1 MMIFV
6 RRPELK
12 VDFFFALVCI
22 CAAGA
27 SFSEIFALRAVNAD
41 AFIPA
46 FRLQITFEGVLWIT
60 LIWFIAF
67 YTGTARR
74 VLAIAATIAYA
85 LAVIV
90 NIVSPYGVVYAGIE
104 KFYQITLPWG
114 EVLSYA
120 SGPANPWRFIADIG
134 WVLLIYIACESCV
147 RLARK
152 GEKRR
157 ALFLGISLFVFL
169 GLGYLYGTLMDLE
182 IVGPPALR
190 NFSFFGLVL
199 IMSGSLAGEVVRA
212 SVLTRKSKDEK
223 ERMDVILSTLNTG
236 LALINPDLTVQWV
249 NAKTQEI
256 LPWDELVGK
265 ICYEAAAKRDEPC
278 EGCGALLAF
287 ADGKIHETER
297 QSPVDGKWHQIIS
310 LPIKD
315 THGRVVQ
322 VLESVTDITNRKEA
336 EIGRDQA
343 MNELEEIKSR
353 LEEENIYL
361 KTEIQEERFFSKIIG
376 KSNALLY
383 VLTRVNEVAETDAT
397 VLIQGETGVGKELVA
412 RAVHDAGSRS
422 GKPFVKVNCA
432 AIPPNLVESELFGHE
447 RGAFTGA
454 DRLRRGRFELADGG
468 TIFLD
473 EISEMPPDIQA
484 KLLRVLQDGEFE
496 RVGGD
501 KTLKGDTRVVAAT
514 NRILTEE
521 VAAGRFRADLYY
533 RLNVYPLSIP
543 PLRKRRE
550 DIPLLVEHFTPQ
562 IASRIGKHIDQVPTH
577 VMDRLMAYHWPGNV
591 RELRNVL
598 ERAVITSPGSV
609 LQLLPGFEL
618 ESPKISQDGPEEDW
632 YSLEEAERR
641 HILKALE
648 RTNGKVE
655 GPGGAA
661 ELLELKPSTLRF
673 RIKKLGIKK

>member
-1 MMIFV
+1 MKADLFFGLMCLSAAGSAFCIAWYSQAVVLDSFV
-6 RRPELK
+6 RAMK
-12 VDFFFALVCI
+12 
-22 CAAGA
+22 
-27 SFSEIFALRAVNAD
+27 
-41 AFIPA
+41 
-46 FRLQITFEGVLWIT
+46 LQLAFEGILWIT
-60 LIWFIAF
+60 LIWFIVL
-67 YTGTARR
+67 YTGTLQR
-74 VLAIAATIAYA
+74 VPAI
-85 LAVIV
+85 
-90 NIVSPYGVVYAGIE
+90 
-104 KFYQITLPWG
+104 
-114 EVLSYA
+114 
-120 SGPANPWRFIADIG
+120 
-134 WVLLIYIACESCV
+134 
-147 RLARK
+147 
-152 GEKRR
+152 
-157 ALFLGISLFVFL
+157 
-169 GLGYLYGTLMDLE
+169 
-182 IVGPPALR
+182 
-190 NFSFFGLVL
+190 
-199 IMSGSLAGEVVRA
+199 AGEVVRA
-212 SVLTRKSKDEK
+212 SVLTRELEDEK
-223 ERMDVILSTLNTG
+223 EHMDVILSTLNTG
-236 LALINPDLTVQWV
+236 LALINPDMTIEWV

-265 ICYEAAAKRDEPC
+265 VCYEAAANRDEPC

-287 ADGKIHETER
+287 ADGKIYETER
-297 QSPVDGKWHQIIS
+297 QSPVDGRWHQIIS

-315 THGRVVQ
+315 TNGTVVK

-343 MNELEEIKSR
+343 LKELEAIKSR

-397 VLIQGETGVGKELVA
+397 VLVQGETGVGKELVA

-422 GKPFVKVNCA
+422 EKPFVKVNCA
-432 AIPPNLVESELFGHE
+432 AIPSNLVESELFGHE

-454 DRLRRGRFELADGG
+454 DRLRRGRFELADEG

-473 EISEMPPDIQA
+473 EISELPLDTQA

-496 RVGGD
+496 RVGGN
-501 KTLKGDTRVVAAT
+501 KTMKGNVRVVAAT

-521 VAAGRFRADLYY
+521 VAAGSFRADLYY

-550 DIPLLVEHFTPQ
+550 DIPLLVEHFAPQ
-562 IASRIGKHIDQVPTH
+562 IASRIGKHIDQVPPH

-618 ESPKISQDGPEEDW
+618 ESPKIAQVGSEEDW

-648 RTNGKVE
+648 RANGKVE
-655 GPGGAA
+655 GAGGAA

-673 RIKKLGIKK
+673 RIKKLGIKRK

>member
-1 MMIFV
+1 MGPFAIATIITGSICLALGFIHLLIFLRRRELKADLFFGLMCLSAAGSAFCIAWYSQAVVLDSFV
-6 RRPELK
+6 RAMK
-12 VDFFFALVCI
+12 
-22 CAAGA
+22 
-27 SFSEIFALRAVNAD
+27 
-41 AFIPA
+41 
-46 FRLQITFEGVLWIT
+46 LQLAFEGILWIT
-60 LIWFIAF
+60 LIWFIVL
-67 YTGTARR
+67 YTGTLQR
-74 VLAIAATIAYA
+74 VPAI
-85 LAVIV
+85 
-90 NIVSPYGVVYAGIE
+90 
-104 KFYQITLPWG
+104 
-114 EVLSYA
+114 
-120 SGPANPWRFIADIG
+120 
-134 WVLLIYIACESCV
+134 
-147 RLARK
+147 
-152 GEKRR
+152 
-157 ALFLGISLFVFL
+157 
-169 GLGYLYGTLMDLE
+169 
-182 IVGPPALR
+182 
-190 NFSFFGLVL
+190 
-199 IMSGSLAGEVVRA
+199 AGEVVRA
-212 SVLTRKSKDEK
+212 SVLTRELEDEK
-223 ERMDVILSTLNTG
+223 EHMDVILSTLNTG
-236 LALINPDLTVQWV
+236 LALINPDMTIEWV

-265 ICYEAAAKRDEPC
+265 VCYEAAANRDEPC

-297 QSPVDGKWHQIIS
+297 QSPVDGRWHQIIS

-315 THGRVVQ
+315 TNGTVVK

-343 MNELEEIKSR
+343 LKELEAIKSR

-397 VLIQGETGVGKELVA
+397 VLVQGETGVGKELVA

-422 GKPFVKVNCA
+422 EKPFVKVNCA
-432 AIPPNLVESELFGHE
+432 AIPSNLVESELFGHE

-454 DRLRRGRFELADGG
+454 DRLRRGRFELADEG

-473 EISEMPPDIQA
+473 EISELPLDTQA

-496 RVGGD
+496 RVGGN
-501 KTLKGDTRVVAAT
+501 KTMKGNVRVVAAT

-521 VAAGRFRADLYY
+521 VAAGSFRADLYY

-550 DIPLLVEHFTPQ
+550 DIPLLVEHFAPQ
-562 IASRIGKHIDQVPTH
+562 IASRIGKHIDQVPPH

-618 ESPKISQDGPEEDW
+618 ESPKIAQVGSEEDW

-648 RTNGKVE
+648 RANGKVE
-655 GPGGAA
+655 GAGGAA

-673 RIKKLGIKK
+673 RIKKLGIKRK

>member
-1 MMIFV
+1 MKADLFFGLMCLSAAGSAFCIAWYSQAVVLDSFV
-6 RRPELK
+6 RAMK
-12 VDFFFALVCI
+12 
-22 CAAGA
+22 
-27 SFSEIFALRAVNAD
+27 
-41 AFIPA
+41 
-46 FRLQITFEGVLWIT
+46 LQLAFEGILWIT
-60 LIWFIAF
+60 LIWFIVL
-67 YTGTARR
+67 YTGTLQR
-74 VLAIAATIAYA
+74 VPAI
-85 LAVIV
+85 
-90 NIVSPYGVVYAGIE
+90 
-104 KFYQITLPWG
+104 
-114 EVLSYA
+114 
-120 SGPANPWRFIADIG
+120 
-134 WVLLIYIACESCV
+134 
-147 RLARK
+147 
-152 GEKRR
+152 
-157 ALFLGISLFVFL
+157 
-169 GLGYLYGTLMDLE
+169 
-182 IVGPPALR
+182 
-190 NFSFFGLVL
+190 
-199 IMSGSLAGEVVRA
+199 AGEVVRA
-212 SVLTRKSKDEK
+212 SVLTRELEDEK
-223 ERMDVILSTLNTG
+223 EHMDVILSTLNTG
-236 LALINPDLTVQWV
+236 LALINPDMTIEWV

-265 ICYEAAAKRDEPC
+265 VCYEAAANRDEPC

-297 QSPVDGKWHQIIS
+297 QSPVDGRWHQIIS

-315 THGRVVQ
+315 TNGTVVK

-343 MNELEEIKSR
+343 LKELEAIKSR

-397 VLIQGETGVGKELVA
+397 VLVQGETGVGKELVA

-422 GKPFVKVNCA
+422 EKPFVKVNCA
-432 AIPPNLVESELFGHE
+432 AIPSNLVESELFGHE

-454 DRLRRGRFELADGG
+454 DRLRRGRFELADEG

-473 EISEMPPDIQA
+473 EISELPLDTQA

-496 RVGGD
+496 RVGGN
-501 KTLKGDTRVVAAT
+501 KTMKGNVRVVAAT

-521 VAAGRFRADLYY
+521 VAAGSFRADLYY

-550 DIPLLVEHFTPQ
+550 DIPLLVEHFAPQ
-562 IASRIGKHIDQVPTH
+562 IASRIGKHIDQVPPH

-618 ESPKISQDGPEEDW
+618 ESPKIAQVGSEEDW

-648 RTNGKVE
+648 RANGKVE
-655 GPGGAA
+655 GAGGAA

-673 RIKKLGIKK
+673 RIKKLGIKRK